1 MYSSS
6 GVWTESDLKDAAL
19 PKSRSRIFTSA
30 VMKRQSEVI
39 TRRLAQPGLAAAE
52 HDTRR
57 ATFLTATY
65 VDTHTHA
72 GDTRTHTHTIHG
84 LPRKPVFPQLE
95 SWCPDTLQLVLRS
108 QRHPR
113 ITLISLYTLICI
125 FKVYIYFFYA
135 DHTVHRQVSLQSRAY
150 ICLDSIIHVNP
161 LLLDNLICESPR
173 GKTGLEKEGITVACP
188 IFSLNPALIHP
199 YITACSTEPLL
210 VGV

>member
-39 TRRLAQPGLAAAE
+39 TGRLAQPGLAAAE

-72 GDTRTHTHTIHG
+72 GDTRTHTHTQ
-84 LPRKPVFPQLE
+84 F
-95 SWCPDTLQLVLRS
+95 
-108 QRHPR
+108 
-113 ITLISLYTLICI
+113 
-125 FKVYIYFFYA
+125 
-135 DHTVHRQVSLQSRAY
+135 
-150 ICLDSIIHVNP
+150 
-161 LLLDNLICESPR
+161 
-173 GKTGLEKEGITVACP
+173 
-188 IFSLNPALIHP
+188 
-199 YITACSTEPLL
+199 TACLENLYFPSWRVDVLTRSSWF
-210 VGV
+210 